1 MKLILF
7 ILCSLLLTSYGYSQN
22 SITYNKVKY
31 YNGDSTLNDAVIEG
45 VVKNDTN
52 FIIVINGEYSNQYF
66 GVQIARIDKYGNMI
80 NIIRINDDSIAF
92 PVYPGNC
99 ITKDSNNNVIIVGYK
114 WYRYLG
120 KLEGFIIKLTPNLDT
135 LWTRTLHLPPSLVG
149 GCDRPNN
156 HFTAID
162 CTPDGGY
169 IVMGN
174 YYKDCIYDFNNKHP
188 YITKYDKNGNL
199 KWTKVYTNLLSAFD
213 IASTNDSGFV
223 FSPENANQ
231 DEVCKTDSL
240 GNIEWYA
247 NANSLVH
254 MVSFDITVSG
264 NEIISISPYVYY
276 SVGNDLYSFRY
287 GIDITKTNST
297 NGQIVWNK
305 QYIPM
310 YTVKNPTLHQH
321 HEVKVDNNGN
331 IFIAGTGKAADY
343 DTTSITY
350 KGFLM
355 KLNSNGDSLWTH
367 FYDWGNFWQRHSQF
381 NDFVITD
388 DGGILAGGFW
398 NPPYLNYKQGAWLVK
413 TDSMGNAPGMFTVGL
428 EEKNTLIIKKVKPLL
443 YPNPATNNF
452 NLSFEQSPTKAMQLS
467 IYNSAGQLVKQEQL
481 TAFGNEYRVDIED
494 LSIGVYFVRLE
505 SDGKVVFSS
514 KFIKE

>member
-1 MKLILF
+1 
-7 ILCSLLLTSYGYSQN
+7 
-22 SITYNKVKY
+22 V
-31 YNGDSTLNDAVIEG
+31 
-45 VVKNDTN
+45 
-52 FIIVINGEYSNQYF
+52 
-66 GVQIARIDKYGNMI
+66 
-80 NIIRINDDSIAF
+80 
-92 PVYPGNC
+92 
-99 ITKDSNNNVIIVGYK
+99 
-114 WYRYLG
+114 
-120 KLEGFIIKLTPNLDT
+120 
-135 LWTRTLHLPPSLVG
+135 
-149 GCDRPNN
+149 
-156 HFTAID
+156 
-162 CTPDGGY
+162 
-169 IVMGN
+169 
-174 YYKDCIYDFNNKHP
+174 
-188 YITKYDKNGNL
+188 
-199 KWTKVYTNLLSAFD
+199 
-213 IASTNDSGFV
+213 
-223 FSPENANQ
+223 
-231 DEVCKTDSL
+231 
-240 GNIEWYA
+240 
-247 NANSLVH
+247 
-254 MVSFDITVSG
+254 
-264 NEIISISPYVYY
+264 
-276 SVGNDLYSFRY
+276 
-287 GIDITKTNST
+287 
-297 NGQIVWNK
+297 
-305 QYIPM
+305 
-310 YTVKNPTLHQH
+310 
-321 HEVKVDNNGN
+321 
-331 IFIAGTGKAADY
+331 ADY
-343 DTTSITY
+343 DTTAITY